1 MKGGAILSENGHSSI
16 KFTLEESVLFKS
28 GQEVDELIS
37 ISLDPNISIVEEE
50 EIVVLRGSLNLT
62 GEYKR
67 IDSTQLEE
75 GSEESFLKGR
85 YVQEVGDRDSEECD
99 FFHQFP
105 VDITIPRD
113 RIHDSN
119 EVFIEVESFDY
130 VMPENS
136 RLNIV
141 AEVHVYG
148 LQGEQEES
156 HHEHREQEE
165 QLKPIEFSEHE
176 ERLEY
181 AEHRED
187 EEQAEQEEYEE
198 QLEQNEQH
206 EYAGHSEREEQ
217 LEYVEHHKHNEQL
230 EHAEHREKIEELE
243 HEEHAEHFEHS
254 DYAEQNEQ
262 VESMESIPES
272 ITVHVRTEEAEEEE
286 STVEVELVE
295 YEAEEEPESNH
306 TSEYVEESK
315 EEEELYTPF
324 MAEARSSK
332 DHQQKPPEHHHHNQ
346 FPFPFPMLPEMD
358 MDEVAHRL
366 KGFFQK
372 HSKESPSVSAV
383 ESSKIVEESPVHES
397 SSHHESNEMK
407 KTPEV
412 KPKKKK
418 DKYKSISFADF
429 FARKEEDDSAKLK
442 VRLVQHGDSLERLA
456 DQYGVSVQQILRA
469 NQLDPSQEVY
479 EGQVLYIPGKTAY
492 RK

>member
-1 MKGGAILSENGHSSI
+1 MSENGHSPI

-50 EIVVLRGSLNLT
+50 EMVVLRGSLNLT

-67 IDSTQLEE
+67 IDSAPLEE
-75 GSEESFLKGR
+75 GSEENFLKGR
-85 YVQEVGDRDSEECD
+85 YVQEVEDRDGEECD

-148 LQGEQEES
+148 LQGEQEEK
-156 HHEHREQEE
+156 HHEHRDREE
-165 QLKPIEFSEHE
+165 QLEPVEYSEHE
-176 ERLEY
+176 EQPEY

-187 EEQAEQEEYEE
+187 EGLA
-198 QLEQNEQH
+198 EQNEQH
-206 EYAGHSEREEQ
+206 EHAGHRE
-217 LEYVEHHKHNEQL
+217 N
-230 EHAEHREKIEELE
+230 IEELD
-243 HEEHAEHFEHS
+243 HEEHAE
-254 DYAEQNEQ
+254 QNAQ
-262 VESMESIPES
+262 VESMESMPES
-272 ITVHVRTEEAEEEE
+272 IMVPIRTEEAKEEE

-295 YEAEEEPESNH
+295 YEAAEEAESIH
-306 TSEYVEESK
+306 TSEYTEESK
-315 EEEELYTPF
+315 EEEEELYTPF
-324 MAEARSSK
+324 IAEARSSK
-332 DHQQKPPEHHHHNQ
+332 DHQQKPPEHHHHNP
-346 FPFPFPMLPEMD
+346 FPPFPMLPEMD

-372 HSKESPSVSAV
+372 HSKESPSVS
-383 ESSKIVEESPVHES
+383 SKLVEESPAHES
-397 SSHHESNEMK
+397 SSYHESNEMK
-407 KTPEV
+407 ETLEV
-412 KPKKKK
+412 NPKKKK

-429 FARKEEDDSAKLK
+429 FARKEEDDPAKLK

-469 NQLDPSQEVY
+469 NQLDSSQEVY